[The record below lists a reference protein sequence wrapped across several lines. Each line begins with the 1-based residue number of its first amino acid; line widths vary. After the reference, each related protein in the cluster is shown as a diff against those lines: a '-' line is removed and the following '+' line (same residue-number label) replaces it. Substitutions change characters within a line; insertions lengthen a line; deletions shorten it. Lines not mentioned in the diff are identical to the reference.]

1 MLQKRLLPDQC
12 IFTYFERNVKWALSS
27 PFIFWWLLLYSMYL
41 CFMTSALLFL
51 HCVPKISSQNV
62 QVKGWKKQPLTFAIF
77 LRKKN
82 LCTTFYAFYI
92 LTLISTGCSQKK
104 CHNTLYTVTSLHILA
119 NFVYFLWVVDIF
131 PWLMILM
138 TYRS

>member
-1 MLQKRLLPDQC
+1 MSIIITFHILMTPPVFL
-12 IFTYFERNVKWALSS
+12 
-27 PFIFWWLLLYSMYL
+27 YL

-119 NFVYFLWVVDIF
+119 NFVYFLRVGDIF
-131 PWLMILM
+131 SWLVILM

>member
-119 NFVYFLWVVDIF
+119 NFVYFLWVGGSFYKLVIH
-131 PWLMILM
+131 M

>member
-1 MLQKRLLPDQC
+1 MSIIITFHILMTPPVFHVSLLHDICTFTPSLCSKDLVTKCTSQRL
-12 IFTYFERNVKWALSS
+12 E
-27 PFIFWWLLLYSMYL
+27 
-41 CFMTSALLFL
+41 
-51 HCVPKISSQNV
+51 
-62 QVKGWKKQPLTFAIF
+62 KKQPLTFAIF

-119 NFVYFLWVVDIF
+119 NFVYFLWVGGSFYKLVIH
-131 PWLMILM
+131 M

>member
-51 HCVPKISSQNV
+51 YCVPKISSQNV
-62 QVKGWKKQPLTFAIF
+62 QVKEWKKQPLTFAIF

-119 NFVYFLWVVDIF
+119 NFVYFLWVGGSFYKLVIH
-131 PWLMILM
+131 M

>member
-27 PFIFWWLLLYSMYL
+27 PFIFWWLLMYSMYL

-119 NFVYFLWVVDIF
+119 NFVYFFRVGDIF

>member
-12 IFTYFERNVKWALSS
+12 ISTYFERNVKWALSS
-27 PFIFWWLLLYSMYL
+27 PFIFWWLLLYSCIFASWHLHFYSFIVFQRSRHKMYK
-41 CFMTSALLFL
+41 SK
-51 HCVPKISSQNV
+51 VR
-62 QVKGWKKQPLTFAIF
+62 KKQPLTFAIF

-119 NFVYFLWVVDIF
+119 NFVYFLRVGDIF

>member
-27 PFIFWWLLLYSMYL
+27 PLIFWWLHLYSMYL

-119 NFVYFLWVVDIF
+119 NFVYLLRVGGSFYKLVIH
-131 PWLMILM
+131 M

>member
-1 MLQKRLLPDQC
+1 MSIIITSHILLTPPV
-12 IFTYFERNVKWALSS
+12 FL
-27 PFIFWWLLLYSMYL
+27 YL

-62 QVKGWKKQPLTFAIF
+62 QVKGQKKTAFDFF

-104 CHNTLYTVTSLHILA
+104 CHNTLYTVTSLHITYPGKFCVFFVGCGYFSLA
-119 NFVYFLWVVDIF
+119 DDTHDISQ
-131 PWLMILM
+131 LI
-138 TYRS
+138 

>member
-27 PFIFWWLLLYSMYL
+27 PFIFWWLLLYSCIFASWHLHFYSFIVFQRSRHKMYK
-41 CFMTSALLFL
+41 S
-51 HCVPKISSQNV
+51 KDR
-62 QVKGWKKQPLTFAIF
+62 KKQPLTFAIF

-119 NFVYFLWVVDIF
+119 NFVYFLWVGGSFYKLVIH
-131 PWLMILM
+131 M